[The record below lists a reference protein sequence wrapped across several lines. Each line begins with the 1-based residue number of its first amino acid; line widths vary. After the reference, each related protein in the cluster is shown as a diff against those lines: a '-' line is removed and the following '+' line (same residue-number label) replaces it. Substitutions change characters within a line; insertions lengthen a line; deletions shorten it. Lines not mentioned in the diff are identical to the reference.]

1 MTLTD
6 MSSRS
11 PRERSLMLWG
21 GLFLTM
27 FAGQAMAVSRFFH
40 VIHGPAEAAVLSV
53 IGLLGLLGI
62 VAVISALRHGADW
75 TSNRETARLL
85 EWLGTHEEEMRRA
98 EACATAGD
106 LRRSVEHHITA
117 ADVEA
122 LFGGG
127 GDVSCAR
134 PGCWAER
141 VRWDELFDALPRRGP
156 RTLRE
161 IAG

>member
-1 MTLTD
+1 MSLTD
-6 MSSRS
+6 TSSRS
-11 PRERSLMLWG
+11 PRERAFMLWG

-27 FAGQAMAVSRFFH
+27 FAGQAMAVSRHFR

-53 IGLLGLLGI
+53 IGLLGILGI
-62 VAVISALRHGADW
+62 VAVVLALRHGADW
-75 TSNRETARLL
+75 TSNKETARLL
-85 EWLGTHEEEMRRA
+85 EWLGTHESAMRRA
-98 EACATAGD
+98 EASVTADD
-106 LRRSVEHHITA
+106 LRRSVEEHVTA

-156 RTLRE
+156 RSLRE
-161 IAG
+161 VAG

>member
-6 MSSRS
+6 VRSGSR
-11 PRERSLMLWG
+11 RERSFLLWG
-21 GLFLTM
+21 GLALAM
-27 FAGQAMAVSRFFH
+27 FAGQAMAVSRYVS
-40 VIHGPAEAAVLSV
+40 VIHGPAQAAVLAV
-53 IGLLGLLGI
+53 IGLLGLAG
-62 VAVISALRHGADW
+62 VGGVFVALRRSADW

-85 EWLGTHEEEMRRA
+85 EWLGTHDGELRRA
-98 EACATAGD
+98 EACATAAD
-106 LRRSVEHHITA
+106 LRRAVEEHIAA

-134 PGCWAER
+134 PGCWADR

-156 RTLRE
+156 RSLRE